1 MLNGESSLMRTFMR
15 AVMPLAFAFAV
26 AATFSNAACASDDQS
41 CGDDVT
47 AAVANWAGVEGKLAP
62 WDSGDG
68 LIAAASCKAMPDA
81 PDTTIAAIAFDTNHV
96 GPNSDDGNMTQ
107 VVALVKGAQVIAGV
121 RSTIEEDAL
130 TQVGSFHVD
139 TAPYW
144 LSPDVRAF
152 GVVFDSSARGPS
164 CADAAADHE
173 LTLYVREGRT
183 LRPVFGTNLYG
194 WVNTD
199 PNSCGAGFVG
209 AHNAEAS
216 ITIAVEKTASH
227 GFADLALSAR
237 VTRNRLEKDGWVETG
252 RHTKR
257 VVLHY
262 DAKTYGINMFRD
274 FWYPDDA
281 VMKRSK

>member
-1 MLNGESSLMRTFMR
+1 MRTFMR
-15 AVMPLAFAFAV
+15 AVMPLAFAFAF
-26 AATFSNAACASDDQS
+26 AATFSNSARASEEQP
-41 CGDDVT
+41 CGDDVI
-47 AAVANWAGVEGKLAP
+47 ASVAKWAGVKGKLAP
-62 WDSGDG
+62 WSDDGG

-81 PDTTIAAIAFDTNHV
+81 PDTTIAAVAFDTNHV
-96 GPNSDDGNMTQ
+96 GPNSGGGDIRQ
-107 VVALVKGAQVIAGV
+107 IVALVKGGEVVAAT
-121 RSTIEEDAL
+121 RSTIEQDVL
-130 TQVGSFHVD
+130 TEVGSFHID

-164 CADAAADHE
+164 CADAAADQE

-199 PNSCGAGFVG
+199 PNSCGAGLEG
-209 AHNAEAS
+209 EHDADAYM
-216 ITIAVEKTASH
+216 TIAVGKTISH

-237 VTRNRLEKDGWVETG
+237 VTRNDQKSQQRLETAKY
-252 RHTKR
+252 TKR
-257 VVLHY
+257 IVLHY
-262 DAKTYGINMFRD
+262 DGKTYGVNMYRD
-274 FWYPDDA
+274 FWYPSDS